1 MTATLT
7 RLASSLGDRY
17 RVERELGSGGM
28 ATVYLAHEERYDR
41 RVAIKVLRPEIAA
54 ALGAERFLREIR
66 MTAALQ
72 HPHILPLYDSG
83 DAAGLVYY
91 VMPFIEGE
99 SLRARL
105 DQQKQLPIRDALD
118 IARSVASALDYA
130 HHRGLIHRD
139 VKPENILLAGDAR
152 DGVTGLQA
160 LVADFGVAMRRS

>member
-1 MTATLT
+1 MPDTLT
-7 RLASSLGDRY
+7 TLRSALAGRY
-17 RVERELGSGGM
+17 RVERAIGEGGM

-105 DQQKQLPIRDALD
+105 DRQKQLPIRDALD
-118 IARSVASALDYA
+118 IARSVASALGYA
-130 HHRGLIHRD
+130 HHR
-139 VKPENILLAGDAR
+139 V
-152 DGVTGLQA
+152 
-160 LVADFGVAMRRS
+160 LVRLERVRELRR